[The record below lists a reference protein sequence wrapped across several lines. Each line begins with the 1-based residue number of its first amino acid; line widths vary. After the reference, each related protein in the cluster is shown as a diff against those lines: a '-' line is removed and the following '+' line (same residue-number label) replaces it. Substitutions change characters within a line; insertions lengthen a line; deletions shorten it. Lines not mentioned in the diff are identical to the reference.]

1 MQSQGL
7 GALMPQAAQQMA
19 PQQADPQR
27 LAAATNLVSSDA
39 ERQILDPRTLALIK
53 YKDAIQA
60 MQAADQ
66 MMAAAQPAPTPPTV
80 AERTKLA
87 AEQGIAGLASKLG
100 AGIQQQ
106 GNNMQAQQM
115 QQAMSGGLPQL
126 PAPNMAGMA
135 QGGIVGFQKGGRP
148 EDALLTDEQLA
159 AILAARPVDAT
170 PSLGYTSD
178 DRKAE
183 AAVEFQA
190 RQALVDAQR
199 QDAAKR
205 YALGSQY
212 GLTRSEVDNIMS
224 KEAGERA
231 ISVNLPPEPPELTD
245 LLGVGNIFGEPDA
258 DSDFRMQGTT
268 SVPRTSDVQPAP
280 ATVTTAPETA
290 AAVSQDIFP
299 EAAALREFA
308 SRTANLPPSAT
319 VPAAA
324 GQPSRYTEQ
333 LEAILEQIQG
343 KTFDEEAAA
352 DARAAELR
360 RLTGADDLV
369 AQRAEAERSRRELA
383 ETRFSPEAQRRR
395 ALRAGLAG
403 LAERGLGGFSSGA
416 GAEDERIYAEQAAE
430 SERSVAEMDRLIAD
444 FRQMGM
450 TEFEA
455 RNAARTAVQGQEQ
468 TQQQR
473 QADIL
478 KSLQSAEASAAD
490 LGFEREKL
498 AAQQAAGRLSDEQAL
513 NIAFA
518 EMGQRE
524 RQFIAETDAR
534 TQVALAEAMRAAI
547 EANADTAEVARIYSS
562 ALASAPMGEDPAT
575 YASRTVNTFIENY
588 RPTIT
593 TGSLVPVN
601 E

>member
-1 MQSQGL
+1 MMQSQGL

-66 MMAAAQPAPTPPTV
+66 MMAAAQPAPMPPTV

-106 GNNMQAQQM
+106 GNNMQTQQL

-135 QGGIVGFQKGGRP
+135 EGGIVGFQAGGRP
-148 EDALLTDEQLA
+148 EDTSITDEQLA
-159 AILAARPVDAT
+159 AILAR
-170 PSLGYTSD
+170 SLIPGSGESVVQAAIESGVGSRQTMDGANSAALRRLLSETS
-178 DRKAE
+178 RTAAE
-183 AAVEFQA
+183 E
-190 RQALVDAQR
+190 
-199 QDAAKR
+199 DAAQTGG
-205 YALGSQY
+205 AQP
-212 GLTRSEVDNIMS
+212 T
-224 KEAGERA
+224 
-231 ISVNLPPEPPELTD
+231 ELK
-245 LLGVGNIFGEPDA
+245 
-258 DSDFRMQGTT
+258 TT
-268 SVPRTSDVQPAP
+268 SVLQDAPSEVGTFNVNPRVNFLGDRSATIPAP
-280 ATVTTAPETA
+280 AE
-290 AAVSQDIFP
+290 
-299 EAAALREFA
+299 
-308 SRTANLPPSAT
+308 PS
-319 VPAAA
+319 
-324 GQPSRYTEQ
+324 SRYTQ
-333 LEAILEQIQG
+333 DLEAMLEQIQG

-360 RLTGADDLV
+360 RLTGADDLI

-455 RNAARTAVQGQEQ
+455 RNAARAAVQGQEQ

-478 KSLQSAEASAAD
+478 ATLVGREDAEAGRA
-490 LGFEREKL
+490 LQ
-498 AAQQAAGRLSDEQAL
+498 AQQLETQIDVANIQANAGQFARSLEILVNSGKTEVEALRELATMSQRVGVDPNDALWQESVNAAFEQVSSNPTL
-513 NIAFA
+513 LTSTP
-518 EMGQRE
+518 E
-524 RQFIAETDAR
+524 AR
-534 TQVALAEAMRAAI
+534 TEAAERLARSMYNLKQGTPAA
-547 EANADTAEVARIYSS
+547 
-562 ALASAPMGEDPAT
+562 PAT
-575 YASRTVNTFIENY
+575 TGVPPQYATNPSTGERIVSTDGGVNWQ
-588 RPTIT
+588 
-593 TGSLVPVN
+593 PVQ
-601 E
+601 

>member
-1 MQSQGL
+1 MMQSQGL

-66 MMAAAQPAPTPPTV
+66 MMAAAQPAPMPPTV

-106 GNNMQAQQM
+106 GNNMQAQQL

-135 QGGIVGFQKGGRP
+135 EGGIVGYAQGDLVLSP
-148 EDALLTDEQLA
+148 EMLA
-159 AILAARPVDAT
+159 AGQAALSTAPELPGYTGPTAEQRRAALVRAEENRAYERDEENRQRNQLVALVNMGVPQTEARRIIAEENQRVAEQTFVGPREFAPVQTNT
-170 PSLGYTSD
+170 PSAMD
-178 DRKAE
+178 DISMDAVI
-183 AAVEFQA
+183 AA
-190 RQALVDAQR
+190 
-199 QDAAKR
+199 
-205 YALGSQY
+205 
-212 GLTRSEVDNIMS
+212 MS
-224 KEAGERA
+224 PSGQE
-231 ISVNLPPEPPELTD
+231 T
-245 LLGVGNIFGEPDA
+245 
-258 DSDFRMQGTT
+258 QT
-268 SVPRTSDVQPAP
+268 SVAQPAP
-280 ATVTTAPETA
+280 ATAT
-290 AAVSQDIFP
+290 AVSQDIFP

-324 GQPSRYTEQ
+324 GQPSAATEG
-333 LEAILEQIQG
+333 LMSILK
-343 KTFDEEAAA
+343 KTQDQKFDPEAAA
-352 DARAAELR
+352 EARAAELR

-468 TQQQR
+468 TQLQQ

-478 KSLQSAEASAAD
+478 KSLQSAETSAAD
-490 LGFEREKL
+490 LGFRERQL

-534 TQVALAEAMRAAI
+534 TQVALAEAMRDAI

-562 ALASAPMGEDPAT
+562 ALTNAPMGEDPAT
-575 YASRTVNTFIENY
+575 YAKKAVDDFIENF

-593 TGSLVPVN
+593 TGPLVPVN

>member
-1 MQSQGL
+1 MMQSQGL
-7 GALMPQAAQQMA
+7 GALMPQGAQQA
-19 PQQADPQR
+19 PQMNNPR
-27 LAAATNLVSSDA
+27 LNAAVDVVSSDA
-39 ERQILDPRTLALIK
+39 EKQILDPRTLAMLK
-53 YKDAIQA
+53 YKDALQA

-66 MMAAAQPAPTPPTV
+66 MMAAAQPQPMPPTV

-87 AEQGIAGLASKLG
+87 AEQGIAGLASRLSP
-100 AGIQQQ
+100 GIQRQ
-106 GNNMQAQQM
+106 GSNMQAQQM

-126 PAPNMAGMA
+126 SAPNMARMA
-135 QGGIVGFQKGGRP
+135 GGGIVAFEAGGRP

-170 PSLGYTSD
+170 PNLGYTSD

-183 AAVEFQA
+183 AAVKFQA
-190 RQALVDAQR
+190 RQALADAQR
-199 QDAAKR
+199 QDEDKR
-205 YALGSQY
+205 YALASQY
-212 GLTRSEVDNIMS
+212 GLTRSEIDNIMS
-224 KEAGERA
+224 REAGERA
-231 ISVNLPPEPPELTD
+231 IGVNLPPELID
-245 LLGVGNIFGEPDA
+245 LLGVGNVFGGKDTDLE
-258 DSDFRMQGTT
+258 FRMPGTMDRPQ
-268 SVPRTSDVQPAP
+268 VSDVQAAP

-290 AAVSQDIFP
+290 TAVSQDIFP

-308 SRTANLPPSAT
+308 SRTANSPPSAT
-319 VPAAA
+319 MPASAEQSSAA
-324 GQPSRYTEQ
+324 TEG
-333 LEAILEQIQG
+333 LMSILKKTQDQ
-343 KTFDEEAAA
+343 TFDPEAAA
-352 DARAAELR
+352 NARAAELR
-360 RLTGADDLV
+360 RLTGADDLI
-369 AQRAEAERSRRELA
+369 AQRAEAERRRRELA

-468 TQQQR
+468 TQQQL
-473 QADIL
+473 QTDIYE
-478 KSLQSAEASAAD
+478 SLQRAEGSAAD

-534 TQVALAEAMRAAI
+534 TQVALAEAMRDAI

-562 ALASAPMGEDPAT
+562 ALANAPMGVDPAT
-575 YASRTVNTFIENY
+575 YARKAVDDFIETY

-593 TGSLVPVN
+593 SGPLVPVN